1 MAKIGAVLLAAGC
14 SERFGASNKLL
25 AEIGGRPLVRS
36 VAEAMTQGGIVSEIV
51 AVTGYDQRLIERA
64 LDGLQLQFAHNPDWT
79 KGMGSSIAIG
89 VSALGS
95 NPDGAFIM
103 PGDMPLAPATLLEQL
118 IEEFVKMQGA
128 SIIFPATASGAQR
141 NPVLWPR
148 RFFGLLT
155 SLNGPEGGKGA
166 LNALAE
172 CRKAVLVADDSAFT
186 DIDTAEDLALARSNV
201 GPGSTGGATLTYD
214 VATPRSV

>member
-1 MAKIGAVLLAAGC
+1 MAKIGAVLLAAVC
-14 SERFGASNKLL
+14 SVRFGASNK
-25 AEIGGRPLVRS
+25 
-36 VAEAMTQGGIVSEIV
+36 M
-51 AVTGYDQRLIERA
+51 TGYDQRLIERA
-64 LDGLQLQFAHNPDWT
+64 LDGLQLRFAHNPDWS

-89 VSALGS
+89 VSALDS
-95 NPDGAFIM
+95 NLDGAFIM
-103 PGDMPLAPATLLEQL
+103 PGDMPLAPTTLLEQL
-118 IEEFVKMQGA
+118 IEEFVQTQGA

-155 SLNGPEGGKGA
+155 SLTGSEGGKGA

-186 DIDTAEDLALARSNV
+186 DIDTAEDLALARSRV
-201 GPGSTGGATLTYD
+201 GPGSLSFLPCRSD
-214 VATPRSV
+214 VMRMAKGREVSAPLAKTDRRALPAILSSMGPKVCW